1 MEQIEFNL
9 LDEPWIRVM
18 TQDCAVC
25 ERSLTQTLTQSHE
38 FLRLAGETPTQD
50 VAVLR
55 LLLAVLHTV
64 FYRVDADGED
74 DPVED
79 ASTAVARWRELWSA
93 GRLPEKPIADY
104 LDTWHDRFWL
114 FHPERPFYQTPGA
127 DIGTAYEASKLN
139 GELSE
144 SSNKPRLFPSRTG
157 ENKWS
162 LSYAEAARWLVT
174 LMGFDDS
181 STKVQ
186 TGTGSG
192 WLGQHVNL
200 YASGKNLFETLMLN
214 LVFLRDGKEVW
225 EEDNAPAW
233 ENPEP
238 CKPVKRAICVPDNQA
253 ALLTL
258 QSRRVL
264 LKRKD
269 DRVTGYATTGG
280 DYFADGGTNAF
291 AEQMTQW
298 RSVKKSKTA
307 PDEFRPVQLDPKN
320 PNKQLWRDFETIM
333 DGAAGKHR
341 TGVASWINT
350 LKRKGAIKGM
360 VVHFS
365 SVGVTYKNNSSIDE
379 IIADHVDFHAHL
391 FDDAGAPWNA
401 LIQSMITKTEDGAR
415 CIRLFAAGLCRAAGC
430 KSEDEE
436 QRAVQEYYAA
446 VDIPFREWLLSID
459 PEMGDGE
466 ELLNEKERQWRR
478 RAYSIAMRQ
487 GEKMLSRA
495 GQAAFAG
502 RWVEDKK
509 GGRKLCCS
517 SGEFNAFAGRI
528 SRCFGI
534 RAAKKEEADD

>member
-25 ERSLTQTLTQSHE
+25 ERSLMQTLAQSHE

-79 ASTAVARWRELWSA
+79 ARTAVARWRELWSA

-104 LDTWHDRFWL
+104 LEAWHDRFWL

-157 ENKWS
+157 ENKRS
-162 LSYAEAARWLVT
+162 LSYAETARWLVT

-258 QSRRVL
+258 QSRRVF

-269 DRVTGYATTGG
+269 GVVNGYTTTGG

-298 RSVKKSKTA
+298 YSAEKGKTVPEKFKPA
-307 PDEFRPVQLDPKN
+307 QPD
-320 PNKQLWRDFETIM
+320 PNRQLWRDFETIM
-333 DGAAGKHR
+333 DGTTGKHR

-350 LKRKGAIKGM
+350 LKRKGALENM

-379 IIADHVDFHAHL
+379 IIADHVDFHAYL
-391 FDDAGAPWNA
+391 FDDAGASWNA
-401 LIQSMITKTEDGAR
+401 LIQRMISKNEAGAGH
-415 CIRLFAAGLCRAAGC
+415 IKSFAAGLCRAAGC

-446 VDIPFREWLLSID
+446 VDIPFREWLLSVD
-459 PEMGDGE
+459 LEMGDGE

-478 RAYSIAMRQ
+478 RAYSIALRQ
-487 GEKMLSRA
+487 GRKMLDGA
-495 GQAAFAG
+495 GQAAFTG
-502 RWVEDKK
+502 RWVKDKNDK
-509 GGRKLCCS
+509 STLHCS
-517 SGEFNAFAGRI
+517 SAEFNRFVRNI
-528 SRCFGI
+528 RSCFGI